1 MPLAAICHQI
11 RSRRDQGHKQR
22 ESDWG
27 KAEKSERKVWSKKV
41 ATMWVT
47 LCCAE
52 VQKKGGWVSEHLDGE
67 NLPKELQGVEK

>member
-1 MPLAAICHQI
+1 
-11 RSRRDQGHKQR
+11 
-22 ESDWG
+22 
-27 KAEKSERKVWSKKV
+27 
-41 ATMWVT
+41 MWVT